1 MTISRALAASV
12 LPAALLVSITTSQAG
27 AGSGEGLPST
37 CLRYRR
43 ACALLGWELR
53 LDTGGRECPS
63 VLAFSRGTPFRA
75 MGTRTMPR
83 GIAVTVNVGLQEL
96 DHYRMLSWR
105 ALVARE
111 TGPLRVLET
120 RLVAT

>member
-1 MTISRALAASV
+1 M
-12 LPAALLVSITTSQAG
+12 
-27 AGSGEGLPST
+27 
-37 CLRYRR
+37 CLRSPARASACRLIVDYFEAIDGGEYRR

-53 LDTGGRECPS
+53 LETGGRECPS
-63 VLAFSRGTPFRA
+63 VLAFSRGTPFQVMGARA
-75 MGTRTMPR
+75 VPH
-83 GIAVTVNVGLQEL
+83 GIAVTVKVGLQEL

-111 TGPLRVLET
+111 TGRLRILET